1 MSLLGVF
8 LAHKRKYQE
17 NEYHLCSTRRLNNP
31 SIKVEKKK
39 NCQCLILYIYFQ
51 YIQLWKVEVPG
62 SLDGFFF
69 YKMRTYSNYA

>member
-1 MSLLGVF
+1 MRLFGV
-8 LAHKRKYQE
+8 LIAHKHKHHE
-17 NEYHLCSTRRLNNP
+17 NEYHLCFTRRLNNP

-62 SLDGFFF
+62 QLDGFFST
-69 YKMRTYSNYA
+69 K